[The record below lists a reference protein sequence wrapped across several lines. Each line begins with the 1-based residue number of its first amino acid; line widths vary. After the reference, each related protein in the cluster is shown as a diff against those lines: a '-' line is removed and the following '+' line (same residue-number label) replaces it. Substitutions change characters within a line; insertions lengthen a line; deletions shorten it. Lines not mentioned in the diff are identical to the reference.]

1 MLQKNLEEN
10 IYSKKNFNM
19 DLLKDN
25 IPKLV
30 RKLAVPAMI
39 GTLFQTLYNVVD
51 TFFAG
56 KISPEALSALSKSFP
71 IYFIIIAT
79 SIGVTVAG
87 TSLIGNSIGEKD
99 NKKTLNYFSHI
110 IYYGILISIFITFL
124 GLYLSERVFFLMGST
139 EEVVSLGL
147 EYTNIIYS
155 GSFLFILV
163 VSLNS
168 LLHAEGDTK
177 TYRNVLVLS
186 FLLNII
192 LNPILIFGF
201 LFIPAFG
208 VKGIAIATIISQL
221 VSFLV
226 ILFKVLKNE
235 RVRKITSEYLV
246 PKFLFF
252 KNIFFQSMPISVS
265 ICGYALAAAIIFT
278 YVGQSGE
285 YAVAGYGVGTRIEQV
300 VLLPILGINT
310 AIISIIAQNYGAN
323 NLVRIKETYF
333 TAIKYAFII
342 MITAGT
348 LVFLSASVITSFF
361 SSDPEVIE
369 YGKRYL
375 KISAFVLPAYPVFF
389 LSNGFFMALKK
400 SENAMISNFFRN
412 VLNPIAVFYF
422 AKYINA
428 SFETFFWLWVGINW
442 FFSISYFFII
452 IYYFKLKLNKSSTV
466 VHP

>member
-1 MLQKNLEEN
+1 
-10 IYSKKNFNM
+10 M

-30 RKLAVPAMI
+30 RKLSVPAMV

-87 TSLIGNSIGEKD
+87 TSLIGNSIGKNDE
-99 NKKTLNYFSHI
+99 NKALNYFTHI
-110 IYYGILISIFITFL
+110 NYYGIIISIIITFL
-124 GLYLSERVFFLMGST
+124 GLTFAKKVFFLMGST
-139 EEVVSLGL
+139 NEVVSLGL
-147 EYTNIIYS
+147 DYTNIIYS
-155 GSFLFILV
+155 GSILFILV
-163 VSLNS
+163 VSFNS

-177 TYRNVLVLS
+177 TYRNALILS
-186 FLLNII
+186 FFLNII

-201 LFIPAFG
+201 KLG
-208 VKGIAIATIISQL
+208 VKGIALATIISQL
-221 VSFLV
+221 VSFIIV
-226 ILFKVLKNE
+226 LFKVLQNN
-235 RVRKITSEYLV
+235 RVKKLTKDFLS
-246 PKFLFF
+246 PKFLYF

-265 ICGYALAAAIIFT
+265 ICGYALASAIIFT

-323 NLVRIKETYF
+323 NVNRIKETYF

-342 MITAGT
+342 MFITAT
-348 LVFLSASVITSFF
+348 LVFLSANIITSFF
-361 SSDPEVIE
+361 SNDPEVIE

-375 KISAFVLPAYPVFF
+375 RISAFVLPAYPVFF

-400 SENAMISNFFRN
+400 SEYAMISNFFRN
-412 VLNPIAVFYF
+412 VLNPIAVFYI
-422 AKYINA
+422 AKYISA
-428 SFETFFWLWVGINW
+428 SFDTFFWTWVIINW
-442 FFSISYFFII
+442 FFSISYFLLIL
-452 IYYFKLKLNKSSTV
+452 YYFKSRLDKSSTV

>member
-1 MLQKNLEEN
+1 
-10 IYSKKNFNM
+10 M

-25 IPKLV
+25 ISKLV

-110 IYYGILISIFITFL
+110 IYYGILISVFITFL
-124 GLYLSERVFFLMGST
+124 GLYFSERVFFLMGST
-139 EEVVSLGL
+139 EEVASLGL

-177 TYRNVLVLS
+177 TYRNVLVIS

-208 VKGIAIATIISQL
+208 VKGIGIATIISQL
-221 VSFLV
+221 VSFLI

-235 RVRKITSEYLV
+235 RVRNITNEYLV

-412 VLNPIAVFYF
+412 VLNPIAVFYI

-452 IYYFKLKLNKSSTV
+452 IYYFKLKLNKPSTV

>member
-1 MLQKNLEEN
+1 
-10 IYSKKNFNM
+10 M

-139 EEVVSLGL
+139 EEVASLGL

-208 VKGIAIATIISQL
+208 VKGIGIATIISQL
-221 VSFLV
+221 VSFLI

-235 RVRKITSEYLV
+235 RVRNITNEYLV

-412 VLNPIAVFYF
+412 VLNPIAVFYI

-452 IYYFKLKLNKSSTV
+452 IYYFKLKLNKPSTV

>member
-1 MLQKNLEEN
+1 
-10 IYSKKNFNM
+10 M

-30 RKLAVPAMI
+30 RKLAIPAMV

-87 TSLIGNSIGEKD
+87 TSLIGNSIGEKN

-110 IYYGILISIFITFL
+110 VYYGILVSILITFL
-124 GLYLSERVFFLMGST
+124 GLYFAEKVFFLMGST
-139 EEVVSLGL
+139 DEVVSLGL
-147 EYTNIIYS
+147 DYTNIIYS
-155 GSFLFILV
+155 GSILFILV

-177 TYRNVLVLS
+177 TYRNVLILS
-186 FLLNII
+186 FLLNIL
-192 LNPILIFGF
+192 LNPIFIFGF

-208 VKGIAIATIISQL
+208 VKGIGIATIISQF
-221 VSFLV
+221 VSFII
-226 ILFKVLKNE
+226 ILFNVLKNP
-235 RVRKITSEYLV
+235 RVLKITNEFLL
-246 PKFLFF
+246 PKFIYF
-252 KNIFFQSMPISVS
+252 KNIFFQSMPITIS

-285 YAVAGYGVGTRIEQV
+285 YALAGYGVGTRIEQV

-310 AIISIIAQNYGAN
+310 AIISIIAQNYGAKN
-323 NLVRIKETYF
+323 FDRIKQCYF
-333 TAIKYAFII
+333 TAIQYAFII
-342 MITAGT
+342 MLTSGIIVFISAG
-348 LVFLSASVITSFF
+348 FITSIF

-412 VLNPIAVFYF
+412 VLNPIVVFYI
-422 AKYINA
+422 AKHIDA
-428 SFETFFWLWVGINW
+428 SFETFFWIWVGINW
-442 FFSISYFFII
+442 FFSISYLFVV
-452 IYYFKLKLNKSSTV
+452 IYYFKAKLNKSSAV

>member
-1 MLQKNLEEN
+1 
-10 IYSKKNFNM
+10 M

-30 RKLAVPAMI
+30 RKMAVPAMV

-87 TSLIGNSIGEKD
+87 TSLIGNSIGERD

-124 GLYLSERVFFLMGST
+124 GLYFSEKVFFLMGST
-139 EEVVSLGL
+139 EEVALLGL

-155 GSFLFILV
+155 GSILFILV

-186 FLLNII
+186 FLLNIL

-201 LFIPAFG
+201 LFIPALG
-208 VKGIAIATIISQL
+208 VKGIGIATIVSQFL
-221 VSFLV
+221 SFV
-226 ILFKVLKNE
+226 IILFKVFKNE
-235 RVRKITSEYLV
+235 RVRNITNEHLL
-246 PKFLFF
+246 PKLLFF
-252 KNIFFQSMPISVS
+252 KNIFFQSMPITVS

-323 NLVRIKETYF
+323 NLYRIKETYF

-361 SSDPEVIE
+361 SNDPEVIE

-400 SENAMISNFFRN
+400 SEYAMFSNFFRN
-412 VLNPIAVFYF
+412 VLNPIVVFYI
-422 AKYINA
+422 AQYINA
-428 SFETFFWLWVGINW
+428 SFETFFWIWVGINW
-442 FFSISYFFII
+442 FFSISYFFVI
-452 IYYFKLKLNKSSTV
+452 IYYFKVKLNKSSAV

>member
-1 MLQKNLEEN
+1 
-10 IYSKKNFNM
+10 M

-30 RKLAVPAMI
+30 RKLSVPAMV

-56 KISPEALSALSKSFP
+56 QISPEALSALSKSFP
-71 IYFIIIAT
+71 IYFIIIAA

-87 TSLIGNSIGEKD
+87 SSLIGNSIG
-99 NKKTLNYFSHI
+99 KKNENETLNYFTHI
-110 IYYGILISIFITFL
+110 NYYGIIISIIITIL
-124 GLYLSERVFFLMGST
+124 GLTYAEKVFLLMGST
-139 EEVVSLGL
+139 EQVVSLGL
-147 EYTNIIYS
+147 EYTNIIYM
-155 GSFLFILV
+155 GVILFILV
-163 VSLNS
+163 VSFNS
-168 LLHAEGDTK
+168 MLHAEGDTK
-177 TYRNVLVLS
+177 TYRNALILS
-186 FLLNII
+186 FFLNII

-201 LFIPAFG
+201 AFIPAMG
-208 VKGIAIATIISQL
+208 IKGIGLATIISQL
-221 VSFLV
+221 VSFIIVLLK
-226 ILFKVLKNE
+226 ILKNH
-235 RVRKITSEYLV
+235 RVKKLTKDFLL
-246 PKFLFF
+246 PKFIYL
-252 KNIFFQSMPISVS
+252 KNIFFQSMPISIS
-265 ICGYALAAAIIFT
+265 ICGYALASAIIFT

-323 NLVRIKETYF
+323 NVNRIKETYF

-348 LVFLSASVITSFF
+348 LVFLSANIITSFF

-375 KISAFVLPAYPVFF
+375 RISAFVLPAYPVFF

-400 SENAMISNFFRN
+400 SENAMISNLFRN
-412 VLNPIAVFYF
+412 VMNPIVVFYI
-422 AKYINA
+422 AKYFNA
-428 SFETFFWLWVGINW
+428 SFDTFFWTWVGINW

-452 IYYFKLKLNKSSTV
+452 LYYFKSRLDKSSTV

>member
-1 MLQKNLEEN
+1 
-10 IYSKKNFNM
+10 M

-30 RKLAVPAMI
+30 RKLAVPAMV

-51 TFFAG
+51 TFFSG

-124 GLYLSERVFFLMGST
+124 GLYFSEPVFFLMGST
-139 EEVVSLGL
+139 EEVASLGI

-208 VKGIAIATIISQL
+208 VKGIGIATIISQL
-221 VSFLV
+221 VSFLI
-226 ILFKVLKNE
+226 ILFKVIKNE
-235 RVRKITSEYLV
+235 RVRNITNEYLA

-412 VLNPIAVFYF
+412 VLNPIAVFYI

>member
-1 MLQKNLEEN
+1 L
-10 IYSKKNFNM
+10 
-19 DLLKDN
+19 
-25 IPKLV
+25 
-30 RKLAVPAMI
+30 
-39 GTLFQTLYNVVD
+39 
-51 TFFAG
+51 
-56 KISPEALSALSKSFP
+56 
-71 IYFIIIAT
+71 
-79 SIGVTVAG
+79 
-87 TSLIGNSIGEKD
+87 
-99 NKKTLNYFSHI
+99 YFS
-110 IYYGILISIFITFL
+110 
-124 GLYLSERVFFLMGST
+124 EPVFFLMGST
-139 EEVVSLGL
+139 EEVASLGL

-177 TYRNVLVLS
+177 TYRNVLVLTF
-186 FLLNII
+186 FLNVI

-208 VKGIAIATIISQL
+208 VKGIGIATIISQL
-221 VSFLV
+221 VSFLI

-235 RVRKITSEYLV
+235 RIRNITSEYLV

-252 KNIFFQSMPISVS
+252 KNIFFQSMPISIS

-323 NLVRIKETYF
+323 NPARIKETYF

-412 VLNPIAVFYF
+412 VLNPIAVFYI

>member
-1 MLQKNLEEN
+1 MN
-10 IYSKKNFNM
+10 
-19 DLLKDN
+19 LLKDN
-25 IPKLV
+25 VPKLV
-30 RKLAVPAMI
+30 RKLAVPAMV
-39 GTLFQTLYNVVD
+39 GTLFQTLYNIVD

-87 TSLIGNSIGEKD
+87 TSLIGNSIGEKN
-99 NKKTLNYFSHI
+99 NKKTLYYFSHI
-110 IYYGILISIFITFL
+110 VYYGILVSIFITFL
-124 GLYLSERVFFLMGST
+124 GLYFAENVFFLMGST
-139 EEVVSLGL
+139 DEVVSLGL
-147 EYTNIIYS
+147 DYTNIIYS
-155 GSFLFILV
+155 GSILFILV

-177 TYRNVLVLS
+177 TYRNVLILS
-186 FLLNII
+186 FLLNIL
-192 LNPILIFGF
+192 LNPIFIFGF

-208 VKGIAIATIISQL
+208 VKGIGIATIISQF
-221 VSFLV
+221 VSFII
-226 ILFKVLKNE
+226 ILFNVLKNP
-235 RVRKITSEYLV
+235 RVLKITNEFLL
-246 PKFLFF
+246 PKFIYF
-252 KNIFFQSMPISVS
+252 KNIFFQSMPITIS

-310 AIISIIAQNYGAN
+310 AIISIIAQNYGAKN
-323 NLVRIKETYF
+323 FDRIKQCYF
-333 TAIKYAFII
+333 TAIQYAFII
-342 MITAGT
+342 MLTSGIIVFISAG
-348 LVFLSASVITSFF
+348 FITSIF

-412 VLNPIAVFYF
+412 VLNPIVVFYI
-422 AKYINA
+422 AKHIDA
-428 SFETFFWLWVGINW
+428 SFETFFWIWVGINW
-442 FFSISYFFII
+442 FFSISYFFVVV
-452 IYYFKLKLNKSSTV
+452 YYFKAKLNKSSAV

>member
-1 MLQKNLEEN
+1 MN
-10 IYSKKNFNM
+10 
-19 DLLKDN
+19 LLKDN
-25 IPKLV
+25 VPKLV
-30 RKLAVPAMI
+30 RKLAVPAMV
-39 GTLFQTLYNVVD
+39 GTLFQTLYNIVD

-87 TSLIGNSIGEKD
+87 TSLIGNSIGEKN
-99 NKKTLNYFSHI
+99 NKKTLYYFSHI
-110 IYYGILISIFITFL
+110 VYYGILVSIFITFL
-124 GLYLSERVFFLMGST
+124 GLYFAENVFFLMGST
-139 EEVVSLGL
+139 DEVVSLGL
-147 EYTNIIYS
+147 DYTNIIYS
-155 GSFLFILV
+155 GSILFILV

-177 TYRNVLVLS
+177 TYRDVLILS
-186 FLLNII
+186 FLLNIL
-192 LNPILIFGF
+192 LNPIFIFGF

-208 VKGIAIATIISQL
+208 VKGIGIATIISQF
-221 VSFLV
+221 VSFII
-226 ILFKVLKNE
+226 ILFNVLKNP
-235 RVRKITSEYLV
+235 RVLKITNEFLL
-246 PKFLFF
+246 PKFIYF
-252 KNIFFQSMPISVS
+252 KNIFFQSMPITIS

-310 AIISIIAQNYGAN
+310 AIISIIAQNYGAKN
-323 NLVRIKETYF
+323 FDRIKQCYF
-333 TAIKYAFII
+333 TAIQYAFII
-342 MITAGT
+342 MLTSGIIVFISAG
-348 LVFLSASVITSFF
+348 FITSIF

-412 VLNPIAVFYF
+412 VLNPIVVFYI
-422 AKYINA
+422 AKHIDA
-428 SFETFFWLWVGINW
+428 SFETFFWIWVGINW
-442 FFSISYFFII
+442 FFSISYFFVV
-452 IYYFKLKLNKSSTV
+452 IYYFKAKLNKSSAV

>member
-1 MLQKNLEEN
+1 MN
-10 IYSKKNFNM
+10 
-19 DLLKDN
+19 LLKDN
-25 IPKLV
+25 VPKLV
-30 RKLAVPAMI
+30 RKLAVPAMV
-39 GTLFQTLYNVVD
+39 GTLFQTLYNIVD

-56 KISPEALSALSKSFP
+56 KISPEALAALSKSFP

-87 TSLIGNSIGEKD
+87 TSLIGNSIGEN
-99 NKKTLNYFSHI
+99 NKSKTINYFTHI
-110 IYYGILISIFITFL
+110 IYFAIIISIFITLIGLIFSKKIFL
-124 GLYLSERVFFLMGST
+124 LMGST
-139 EEVVSLGL
+139 QEVTYLGL
-147 EYTNIIYS
+147 EYTNVIYAGAII
-155 GSFLFILV
+155 FILV
-163 VSLNS
+163 VALNS

-177 TYRNVLVLS
+177 TYRNVLILS

-201 LFIPAFG
+201 LFIPALG
-208 VKGIAIATIISQL
+208 VKGIGIATIIAQSISL
-221 VSFLV
+221 II
-226 ILFKVLKNE
+226 ILIKVLKNNIFKE
-235 RVRKITSEYLV
+235 INKDYLK

-252 KNIFFQSMPISVS
+252 RNIFFQSMPISIS

-278 YVGQSGE
+278 YVGQTGE

-310 AIISIIAQNYGAN
+310 AIISIISQNFGAKN
-323 NLVRIKETYF
+323 FYRIRETYF
-333 TAIKYAFII
+333 TAIKYALII
-342 MITAGT
+342 MVISGII
-348 LVFLSASVITSFF
+348 VFISASIITSFF

-412 VLNPIAVFYF
+412 VLNPIVVFYI
-422 AKYINA
+422 AKYIDA
-428 SFETFFWLWVGINW
+428 SFEVFFWIWVGINW
-442 FFSISYFFII
+442 FFSISYFLIVT
-452 IYYFKLKLNKSSTV
+452 YYFKTRLEKSSTV
-466 VHP
+466 VNP

>member
-1 MLQKNLEEN
+1 
-10 IYSKKNFNM
+10 M

-30 RKLAVPAMI
+30 RKLSVPAMV

-79 SIGVTVAG
+79 SIGITVAG
-87 TSLIGNSIGEKD
+87 TSLIGNSIGEND
-99 NKKTLNYFSHI
+99 ENKTLNYFTHI
-110 IYYGILISIFITFL
+110 NYYGIIISILITFL
-124 GLYLSERVFFLMGST
+124 GLSYAEKVFFLMGST
-139 EEVVSLGL
+139 NEVVSLGL
-147 EYTNIIYS
+147 DYTNIIYS
-155 GSFLFILV
+155 GSILFILV
-163 VSLNS
+163 VSFNS

-177 TYRNVLVLS
+177 TYRNALILS
-186 FLLNII
+186 FFLNII

-201 LFIPAFG
+201 AFIPAMG
-208 VKGIAIATIISQL
+208 IKGIGLATIISQL
-221 VSFLV
+221 VSFIIV
-226 ILFKVLKNE
+226 LFKILKNN
-235 RVRKITSEYLV
+235 RVKKLTKDFLS
-246 PKFLFF
+246 PKFLYL
-252 KNIFFQSMPISVS
+252 KNIFFQSMPISLS
-265 ICGYALAAAIIFT
+265 ICGYALASAIIFT

-323 NLVRIKETYF
+323 NFNRIKETYF

-348 LVFLSASVITSFF
+348 LVFLSANIITSFF

-400 SENAMISNFFRN
+400 SENAMISNLFRN
-412 VLNPIAVFYF
+412 VLNPIVVFYI
-422 AKYINA
+422 AKYFNA
-428 SFETFFWLWVGINW
+428 SFDTFFWTWVGINW

-452 IYYFKLKLNKSSTV
+452 LYYFKSRLDKSSAV